1 MLILTR
7 KSQQVITIGDGI
19 RVVVLGIQ
27 GGQVRLGIE
36 APEGVQVD
44 REEIRIKKDANPD
57 YVKPE
62 VEHHV
67 GDRRTN
73 EGSCAHPNWHPDI
86 CGCNKR

>member
-36 APEGVQVD
+36 APDGVQVD
-44 REEIRIKKDANPD
+44 REEIRVKKDANPD

-62 VEHHV
+62 VECRV
-67 GDRRTN
+67 GDRRDK
-73 EGSCAHPNWHPDI
+73 GPCAHPNWHPDI

>member
-7 KSQQVITIGDGI
+7 KSQQVITIGAGI

-62 VEHHV
+62 VEHYV
-67 GDRRTN
+67 GDRRQKP
-73 EGSCAHPNWHPDI
+73 CAKPNWHPEA
-86 CGCNKR
+86 CGCSPAK